1 MQILTHID
9 EVRRYR
15 KDVKRLAFVPTMGN
29 LHDGHLSLVK
39 LAKQHADEVI
49 VSIFV
54 NRLQFGPN
62 EDFDRYPRTFED
74 DCAKLRSVGCDAV
87 FHPDE
92 AELYPEPQT
101 FAVEPPP
108 ELANI
113 LCGAFRPGHFRG
125 VCTVVAKLFNIV
137 QPDAAV
143 FGLKDYQQ
151 FFILKKMVEQMGLPI
166 EMIGGEI
173 VREANGL
180 AMSSRNR
187 YLSATERE
195 QASLMNQALRDVAE
209 GMKQGGAAQPLAD
222 TAKQR
227 LTDAGWRVQY
237 VEVRDADTL
246 STASVSLR
254 AQQILAAAYLGQTR
268 LIDNV
273 RV

>member
-15 KDVKRLAFVPTMGN
+15 KGVKRLAFVPTMGN

-92 AELYPEPQT
+92 TELYPEPQA

-108 ELANI
+108 ELATI

-187 YLSATERE
+187 YLSASERE
-195 QASLMNQALRDVAE
+195 QAALMNQVLCDVAE
-209 GMKQGGAAQPLAD
+209 GMKQGGTVQSLVDA
-222 TAKQR
+222 AKQR
-227 LTDAGWRVQY
+227 LTEAGWRVQY
-237 VEVRDADTL
+237 VEARDAKTL
-246 STASVSLR
+246 ATAS
-254 AQQILAAAYLGQTR
+254 AGTPAHQILAAAYLGQTR
-268 LIDNV
+268 LIDNL